1 MNIDYE
7 LYRIFYIVAKNGN
20 ITRASKELLI
30 SEPAVSKSIKNLE
43 GYLGAPLFTRTK
55 KGVNLT
61 TEGITLYEY
70 ISKGIEY
77 FKSGEAKFNE
87 LINLESGTIRIGI
100 NTTLTKEFLMPY
112 LETFHKLYPNINIEI
127 RTNLTSELKS
137 MLKDGLIDMH
147 ILNLTNEETKND
159 FNIIKCKTI
168 TDCFVS
174 NKPIKEK
181 ISIKE
186 LNNYPLILQD
196 KNSNTRKF
204 LDDFA
209 NKYEI
214 TLKPKIEIG
223 SYYLVSE
230 FSRIGLGIGYVTKDY
245 IKNNLDN
252 KELFIVPIKEKI
264 PSREIGI
271 LLNKNTTPNFSTK
284 ELIKII
290 TQKLLIN

>member
-20 ITRASKELLI
+20 ITRSSKELLI

-252 KELFIVPIKEKI
+252 KELFIVPIKERI

-290 TQKLLIN
+290 TQNGTK

>member
-87 LINLESGTIRIGI
+87 LINLESDTIRIGI

-230 FSRIGLGIGYVTKDY
+230 FSRIGLGIGYVTKNY

-290 TQKLLIN
+290 TQNTTN

>member
-20 ITRASKELLI
+20 ITRSSKELLI

-137 MLKDGLIDMH
+137 MLKDGLINMH

-290 TQKLLIN
+290 TQNTTN

>member
-181 ISIKE
+181 ISIKD

-230 FSRIGLGIGYVTKDY
+230 FSRIGLGIGYVTKNY

-290 TQKLLIN
+290 TQNTTN

>member
-137 MLKDGLIDMH
+137 MLNEGLIDMH

-214 TLKPKIEIG
+214 TLKTKFEIG

-230 FSRIGLGIGYVTKDY
+230 FSRIGLGIGYVTKNY
-245 IKNNLDN
+245 IKNNLDK

-290 TQKLLIN
+290 TQNTTN

>member
-61 TEGITLYEY
+61 TEGVTLYEY

-112 LETFHKLYPNINIEI
+112 LETFRKLYPNINIEI

-230 FSRIGLGIGYVTKDY
+230 FSRIGLGIGYVTKNY

-290 TQKLLIN
+290 TQNTTN

>member
-7 LYRIFYIVAKNGN
+7 LYRIFYIVAKNGS
-20 ITRASKELLI
+20 ITRSSKELLI

-43 GYLGAPLFTRTK
+43 GFLGAPLFTRTK

-209 NKYEI
+209 NKYEV

-245 IKNNLDN
+245 IKTNLDN

-290 TQKLLIN
+290 TQNGTK

>member
-230 FSRIGLGIGYVTKDY
+230 FSHIGLGIGYVTKDY

-290 TQKLLIN
+290 TQNTTN

>member
-7 LYRIFYIVAKNGN
+7 LYRIFYIVAKNEN

-196 KNSNTRKF
+196 KDSNTRKF

-290 TQKLLIN
+290 TQNGTK

>member
-7 LYRIFYIVAKNGN
+7 LYRIFYIVAKNEN

-290 TQKLLIN
+290 TQNGTK

>member
-20 ITRASKELLI
+20 ITRSSKELLI
-30 SEPAVSKSIKNLE
+30 SEPAVSKSIRNLE

-196 KNSNTRKF
+196 KNSNTR
-204 LDDFA
+204 
-209 NKYEI
+209 
-214 TLKPKIEIG
+214 
-223 SYYLVSE
+223 
-230 FSRIGLGIGYVTKDY
+230 
-245 IKNNLDN
+245 
-252 KELFIVPIKEKI
+252 
-264 PSREIGI
+264 
-271 LLNKNTTPNFSTK
+271 
-284 ELIKII
+284 
-290 TQKLLIN
+290 

>member
-112 LETFHKLYPNINIEI
+112 LETFHKLYPKINIEI

-204 LDDFA
+204 LDNFA

-230 FSRIGLGIGYVTKDY
+230 FSRIGLGIGYVTKNY

-290 TQKLLIN
+290 TQNTTN

>member
-230 FSRIGLGIGYVTKDY
+230 FSHIGLGIGYVTKDY

-290 TQKLLIN
+290 TQKYY

>member
-30 SEPAVSKSIKNLE
+30 SEPAVSKSIKSLE

-230 FSRIGLGIGYVTKDY
+230 FSRIGLGIGYVTKNY

-290 TQKLLIN
+290 TQNTTN

>member
-230 FSRIGLGIGYVTKDY
+230 FSRIGLGIGYVTKNY

-290 TQKLLIN
+290 TIYTGI

>member
-20 ITRASKELLI
+20 ITRSSKELLI

-181 ISIKE
+181 ISIKD

-204 LDDFA
+204 LDDFT

-230 FSRIGLGIGYVTKDY
+230 FSRIGLGIGYVTKNY

-290 TQKLLIN
+290 TQNTTN

>member
-20 ITRASKELLI
+20 ITRSSKELLI

-100 NTTLTKEFLMPY
+100 NTTLAKEFLMPY
-112 LETFHKLYPNINIEI
+112 LENFHKLYPNINIEI

-245 IKNNLDN
+245 IKKNLDN

-290 TQKLLIN
+290 TQNGTK

>member
-100 NTTLTKEFLMPY
+100 NTTLAKEFLMPY
-112 LETFHKLYPNINIEI
+112 LENFHKLYPNINIEI

-264 PSREIGI
+264 PYREIGI

-290 TQKLLIN
+290 TQNGTK

>member
-43 GYLGAPLFTRTK
+43 GFLGAPLFTRTK

-137 MLKDGLIDMH
+137 MLKDGIIDMH

-290 TQKLLIN
+290 TQNTTN

>member
-230 FSRIGLGIGYVTKDY
+230 FSRIGLGIGYVTKNY

-290 TQKLLIN
+290 TQNGTK

>member
-20 ITRASKELLI
+20 ITRSSKELLI

-43 GYLGAPLFTRTK
+43 GYLVAPLFTRTK

-230 FSRIGLGIGYVTKDY
+230 FSRIGLGIGYVTKNY
-245 IKNNLDN
+245 IKNNLDK

-290 TQKLLIN
+290 TQNGTK

>member
-20 ITRASKELLI
+20 ITRSSKELLI

-209 NKYEI
+209 NKHEI

-252 KELFIVPIKEKI
+252 KELFIVPIKERI

-290 TQKLLIN
+290 TQNGTK

>member
-43 GYLGAPLFTRTK
+43 GYLGTPLFTRTK

-61 TEGITLYEY
+61 TEGVTLYEY

-230 FSRIGLGIGYVTKDY
+230 FSRIGLGIGYVTKNY

-290 TQKLLIN
+290 TQNTTN

>member
-264 PSREIGI
+264 SSREIGI

-290 TQKLLIN
+290 TQNGTK

>member
-137 MLKDGLIDMH
+137 MLKDGQIDMH

-230 FSRIGLGIGYVTKDY
+230 FSRIGLGIGYVTKNY

-290 TQKLLIN
+290 TQNGTK

>member
-20 ITRASKELLI
+20 ITRSSKELLI

-252 KELFIVPIKEKI
+252 KELFIVPIKERI

-290 TQKLLIN
+290 TQNTTN

>member
-61 TEGITLYEY
+61 TEGVTLYEY

-209 NKYEI
+209 NKHEI

-252 KELFIVPIKEKI
+252 KELFIVPIKERI

-290 TQKLLIN
+290 TQNGTK

>member
-20 ITRASKELLI
+20 ITRSSKELLI

-112 LETFHKLYPNINIEI
+112 LETFHKLYPNINIKI

-252 KELFIVPIKEKI
+252 KELFIVSIKEKI

-290 TQKLLIN
+290 TQNTTN

>member
-20 ITRASKELLI
+20 ITRSSKELLI

-252 KELFIVPIKEKI
+252 KELFIVPIKEEI

-271 LLNKNTTPNFSTK
+271 LLNKNNTPNFSTK

-290 TQKLLIN
+290 TQNTTN

>member
-20 ITRASKELLI
+20 ITRSSKELLI

-112 LETFHKLYPNINIEI
+112 LETFHKLYPNINIKI

-230 FSRIGLGIGYVTKDY
+230 FSRIGLGIGYVTKNY

-290 TQKLLIN
+290 TQNTTN

>member
-181 ISIKE
+181 LSIKE

-230 FSRIGLGIGYVTKDY
+230 FSRIGLGIGYVTKNY

-290 TQKLLIN
+290 TQNGTK

>member
-230 FSRIGLGIGYVTKDY
+230 FSRIGLGIGYVTKNY

-264 PSREIGI
+264 PYREIGI

-290 TQKLLIN
+290 TQNTTN

>member
-7 LYRIFYIVAKNGN
+7 LYKIFYIVAKNGN
-20 ITRASKELLI
+20 ITRSSKELLI

-230 FSRIGLGIGYVTKDY
+230 FSRIGLGIGYVTKNY

-290 TQKLLIN
+290 TQNTTN

>member
-100 NTTLTKEFLMPY
+100 NTTLAKEFLMPY

-230 FSRIGLGIGYVTKDY
+230 FSRIGLGIGYVTKNY

-264 PSREIGI
+264 PYREIGI

-290 TQKLLIN
+290 TQNTTN

>member
-214 TLKPKIEIG
+214 TLKPKIEIR

-230 FSRIGLGIGYVTKDY
+230 FSRIGLGIGYVTKNY

-290 TQKLLIN
+290 TQNTTN

>member
-252 KELFIVPIKEKI
+252 KELFIVPIKERI

-290 TQKLLIN
+290 TQNGTK

>member
-127 RTNLTSELKS
+127 RTNLTSELKA
-137 MLKDGLIDMH
+137 MLNEGLIDMH

-230 FSRIGLGIGYVTKDY
+230 FSRIGLGIGYVTKNY
-245 IKNNLDN
+245 IKNNLDK

-290 TQKLLIN
+290 TQNTTN

>member
-87 LINLESGTIRIGI
+87 LINLESGTIKIGI
-100 NTTLTKEFLMPY
+100 NTTLTKEFLMRY

-252 KELFIVPIKEKI
+252 KELFIVPIKEEI

-271 LLNKNTTPNFSTK
+271 LLNKNNTPNFSTK

-290 TQKLLIN
+290 TQNTTN